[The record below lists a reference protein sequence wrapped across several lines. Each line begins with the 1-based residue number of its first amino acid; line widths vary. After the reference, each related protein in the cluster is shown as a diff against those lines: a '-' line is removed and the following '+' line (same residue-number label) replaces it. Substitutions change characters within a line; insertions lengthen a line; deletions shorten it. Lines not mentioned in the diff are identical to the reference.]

1 MSKNAPCS
9 CQTKNETE
17 LEERHEAIAEAPVAA
32 ESSKPKYKFGKE
44 LSDCL
49 PWFQIE
55 KNANFEQCMAEA
67 RKLGQ
72 IDNAKKLLPLVQP
85 YLEKQDQEC
94 FVAVSLDT
102 QLYVRGITLVAK
114 GERDRVSAP
123 IPDILRVVI
132 ERGAMG
138 FVVLHNHPSGKSRP
152 SKADRDL
159 TKAIA
164 KAASC
169 VDILLVDHIV
179 IGTNEY
185 YSFKDHGQ
193 L

>member
-17 LEERHEAIAEAPVAA
+17 LEERHEAIAEAPAKV
-32 ESSKPKYKFGKE
+32 KPKYKFGTE
-44 LSDCL
+44 LTDCL

-55 KNANFEQCMAEA
+55 KNANFEQCLAEA
-67 RKLGQ
+67 HKLGQ
-72 IDNAKKLLPLVQP
+72 ITDAATLLPLVQP
-85 YLEKQDQEC
+85 YMEKQDQEC
-94 FVAVSLDT
+94 FIAVSLDT
-102 QLYVRGITLVAK
+102 QMYVRGVTLVAK
-114 GERDRVSAP
+114 GERDRVAAP

-132 ERGAMG
+132 ERGATG
-138 FVVLHNHPSGKSRP
+138 FVVLHNHPSGKSKP

-164 KAASC
+164 KAAQC

-179 IGTNEY
+179 IGTGEH

-193 L
+193 I